1 MTGSAAQTRP
11 TAVVVDAQI
20 AERLA
25 YALRCATIS
34 HEPPDIAST
43 TRQGAGSEGSADT
56 GSGKPADAARNGAVS
71 PDWVA
76 VSPDRIAVSPD
87 RAAVSPDRAPVSP
100 DRAPVSPDRAPVSP
114 DRAPVSPDRA
124 PVSLDRAPVSPD
136 RAAESIARRGAEPAE
151 STERY
156 GTLVT
161 DDSDAE
167 FIRLAAH
174 LERSFPLVHAELELR
189 RFGHSRLYRWPGV
202 EPDKVSAIL
211 LAHQDVV
218 PVDEPRRWTHPP
230 FAGVV
235 DDEFIWGRGAIDD
248 KSRLIAILEAV
259 ESALAAGLRP
269 RHTIYL
275 AFGHDEEVFGD
286 DGAVR
291 MAQWLRE
298 SGVHADLLLDEG
310 GVILD
315 GVADGVDRPV
325 ASIMV
330 GEKGYATVRLSVSA
344 VGGHSSMPGAQT
356 AVGRIAR
363 AVGRV
368 QDHPMPLR
376 MTPVVADM
384 VARLR
389 RVMPDYR
396 RRLLAFA
403 GVAAPVITR
412 VLAARP
418 QTEALVRTTTAPTV
432 IRGGVKPNVLPQ
444 QAEAL
449 VNFRILPGDSV
460 AAVLEHCR
468 KVVRDAGV
476 RIELVGMT
484 SEPSADRPPGPAFDL
499 IADLAEAVVP
509 DIAVTSGIV
518 PGATDSRHYDDLATT
533 RCNFAPIV
541 LTQADVE
548 TIHGTDER
556 ISLVNY
562 ARLIEFNRRLIDQLA
577 APPPTPGADA

>member
-43 TRQGAGSEGSADT
+43 TRQGAGSAGQAGAASGEPADT
-56 GSGKPADAARNGAVS
+56 ARNGAVS
-71 PDWVA
+71 AKSV
-76 VSPDRIAVSPD
+76 
-87 RAAVSPDRAPVSP
+87 
-100 DRAPVSPDRAPVSP
+100 
-114 DRAPVSPDRA
+114 
-124 PVSLDRAPVSPD
+124 
-136 RAAESIARRGAEPAE
+136 ARRDAEPEASAE
-151 STERY
+151 RLDTP
-156 GTLVT
+156 
-161 DDSDAE
+161 DSDAE

-202 EPDKVSAIL
+202 EPEQVSAIL

-259 ESALAAGLRP
+259 ESALAAGVRP
-269 RHTIYL
+269 QHTIYL

-298 SGVHADLLLDEG
+298 SGVRADLLLDEG

-330 GEKGYATVRLSVSA
+330 GEKGYATVRLSASA

-363 AVGRV
+363 AVGRI

-389 RVMPDYR
+389 RVVPDYR
-396 RRLLAFA
+396 RHLLGFARL
-403 GVAAPVITR
+403 AAPVITR
-412 VLAARP
+412 MLAARP

-484 SEPSADRPPGPAFDL
+484 SEPSADRPPGPAFGL
-499 IADLAEAVVP
+499 IADLAKAVVP
-509 DIAVTSGIV
+509 GIAVTSGIV
-518 PGATDSRHYDDLATT
+518 PGATDSRHYDDLAAT
-533 RCNFAPIV
+533 RCNFAPIM

>member
-1 MTGSAAQTRP
+1 MTGNATPTRTTP
-11 TAVVVDAQI
+11 VAVDTHV

-25 YALRCATIS
+25 QALRCATVS
-34 HEPPDIAST
+34 YEQPDT
-43 TRQGAGSEGSADT
+43 
-56 GSGKPADAARNGAVS
+56 
-71 PDWVA
+71 
-76 VSPDRIAVSPD
+76 
-87 RAAVSPDRAPVSP
+87 
-100 DRAPVSPDRAPVSP
+100 
-114 DRAPVSPDRA
+114 
-124 PVSLDRAPVSPD
+124 
-136 RAAESIARRGAEPAE
+136 AEPTAID
-151 STERY
+151 TEI
-156 GTLVT
+156 GDT
-161 DDSDAE
+161 E
-167 FIRLAAH
+167 FVHLSEH
-174 LERSFPLVHAELELR
+174 LEQSFPLVHSELELE

-202 EPDKVSAIL
+202 EPDRVSAIL

-218 PVDEPRRWTHPP
+218 PVDDVQRWTHPP

-235 DDEFIWGRGAIDD
+235 DDKFIWGRGAIDD

-259 ESALAAGLRP
+259 ESALAAGIRP

-286 DGAVR
+286 HGAVR
-291 MAQWLRE
+291 MAQRLRE
-298 SGVHADLLLDEG
+298 AGVRADLLLDEG

-315 GVADGVDRPV
+315 DIADDIDRPV

-363 AVGRV
+363 AVGRI

-376 MTPVVADM
+376 LTPVVSDM
-384 VARLR
+384 VTRLR
-389 RVMPDYR
+389 DVMPEYR
-396 RRLLAFA
+396 RRLLRFA
-403 GVAAPVITR
+403 GLATPVITR
-412 VLAARP
+412 MLAARP

-432 IRGGVKPNVLPQ
+432 IRGGIKPNVLPQ

-460 AAVLEHCR
+460 ASVLAHCR
-468 KVVRDAGV
+468 KVVRDTEV

-484 SEPSADRPPGPAFDL
+484 SEPSPGKPPGPAFDM
-499 IADLAEAVVP
+499 IARLAESVVP
-509 DIAVTSGIV
+509 GIAVTTGIV
-518 PGATDSRHYDDLATT
+518 PGATDSRHYDDLAAT
-533 RCNFAPIV
+533 RCNFAPI
-541 LTQADVE
+541 LLSKADVE

-577 APPPTPGADA
+577 APPLNPGADA